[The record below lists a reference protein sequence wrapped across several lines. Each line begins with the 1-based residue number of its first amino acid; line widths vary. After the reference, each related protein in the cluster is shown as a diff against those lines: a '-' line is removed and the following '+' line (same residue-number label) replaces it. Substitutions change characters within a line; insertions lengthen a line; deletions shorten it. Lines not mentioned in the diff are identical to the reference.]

1 MIRMRWR
8 LRTVLTFLGLPN
20 CGMSCRNGLLPL
32 KQTLE
37 LLLAKHQQ
45 KHRLAGQ

>member
-1 MIRMRWR
+1 
-8 LRTVLTFLGLPN
+8 
-20 CGMSCRNGLLPL
+20 MSCRNGLLPL